1 MLVHP
6 CAMFAVPVCLLQEIV
21 GILLAVSTFA
31 DLLRNRK
38 VVLYSDN
45 KGTLPLHG
53 ATGVTCGV
61 PVFQAPNT
69 PLPVGRPRRSTTTS
83 SCTTYGCW
91 CSSGASTYGLSEFP
105 PSTIL
110 VTPRRVVS
118 ISF

>member
-1 MLVHP
+1 MRL
-6 CAMFAVPVCLLQEIV
+6 CAVFAVPVSLLQEIV

-53 ATGVTCGV
+53 ATGVTYGE
-61 PVFQAPNT
+61 PGRQAPNT
-69 PLPVGRPRRSTTTS
+69 PLPAGRPRPSTTTS